1 MITFYSHNIWN
12 NSPAGYRTKLLRS
25 LMDDFDADVCA
36 FQECS
41 PQRNRQDL
49 PTVEEVMCDKYAET
63 LPQFADVNFTPIFY
77 KKDKFNVID
86 GGYFP
91 YAGLND
97 LGSKSVSWAILE
109 DKETLERFAFAA
121 THFWWMARGE
131 EDSNQRVENAKQLK
145 EVCDNIVEKY
155 NLPVFIGGDFNN
167 GKNTNQGDAAY
178 YAMLD
183 MGFVDIRSIAK
194 DCTDVEFTCQS
205 AVPVLQDDESFL
217 PVPID
222 ANMCIDYIFVYGDFK
237 GEVKKFYIETND
249 KARTASDHCPLIAE
263 IEF

>member
-12 NSPAGYRTKLLRS
+12 NSPAGYRTKLLRE
-25 LMDDFDADVCA
+25 LMGDFDADVCA

-41 PQRNRQDL
+41 PIRNRKDL
-49 PTVEEVMCDKYAET
+49 PTIEETMGDVYLEA
-63 LPQFADVNFTPIFY
+63 LPQFAEENYTPIFY

-86 GGYFP
+86 GDFFP

-109 DKETLERFAFAA
+109 DKETGERFAFAS

-145 EVCDNIVEKY
+145 GVCDKIIEKHNI
-155 NLPVFIGGDFNN
+155 PVFIGGDFNN
-167 GKNTNQGDAAY
+167 GRNSSQGDAPY
-178 YAMLD
+178 FEMLK
-183 MGFVDIRSIAK
+183 MGFVDIRTIAE

-205 AVPVLQDDESFL
+205 AVPVLQDDESFK

-222 ANMCIDYIFVYGDFK
+222 ATMCIDYIFVYGDFK
-237 GEVKKFYIETND
+237 GKVKKFYIETND
-249 KARTASDHCPLIAE
+249 KARTASDHTPLIAQ